1 MIRKQVYIEERQ
13 ERILKKTARKLGV
26 PEAELIRRGLD
37 QSLKSPAPAGLP
49 DAGAWSKEKLFI
61 AQLKQRPASAKAK
74 RWTRAELYE

>member
-26 PEAELIRRGLD
+26 PEAELIRRGIDQMLNPAIPALRLD
-37 QSLKSPAPAGLP
+37 ER
-49 DAGAWSKEKLFI
+49 AWIKEKQFI
-61 AQLKQRPASAKAK
+61 AKLRHRTAAAKVK